1 MIQRKLNKIALI
13 FAIKIYLTMI
23 KIFLRKEIMMI
34 LFFKE
39 EIISENTYK
48 SFMDIHIH
56 IK

>member
-1 MIQRKLNKIALI
+1 
-13 FAIKIYLTMI
+13 MI